1 MSLCIDTY
9 IFECSDCNY
18 EVTAKSVKLQQMFHR
33 LHYKK
38 CKKTGRTE
46 KAVLTDQ
53 ARQTQ
58 KIWQSKIRVKS
69 EKDLCDMIDRDGI
82 DHRIV
87 QQVSTIKKRK

>member
-1 MSLCIDTY
+1 MCIDTY

-58 KIWQSKIRVKS
+58 KIWGSQIRIKG
-69 EKDLCDMIDRDGI
+69 EKDLCDMIERDGT
-82 DHRIV
+82 DHTIH
-87 QQVSTIKKRK
+87 QTDFKIKKRK

>member
-9 IFECSDCNY
+9 VFECSDCNY
-18 EVTAKSVKLQQMFHR
+18 EVTAKSVKLQQMFQR

-38 CKKTGRTE
+38 CKATGRTE

-58 KIWQSKIRVKS
+58 KIWSQNIRVTS
-69 EKDLCDMIDRDGI
+69 AKDLCEMIERDGKQI
-82 DHRIV
+82 K
-87 QQVSTIKKRK
+87 QVISKTRHSET